1 MQLAMRSL
9 CFLLLA
15 LCFASAPILSLAQS
29 PALASPPPPFAEKIP
44 LHGIPNA
51 AKVSDRLFRGAQ
63 PALSALP
70 QLQALGITTIVDLR
84 LESPR
89 TREHE
94 RHRAE
99 SLGLRFVHIPVGDF
113 STPSSAQLAQFFSLF
128 RETPPQKIFVHCNFG
143 EARTGVFIASYRIAF
158 QHWTAE
164 QALAE
169 MRAFGFHSHWHPA
182 MITFVRELPT
192 RLQSDSTL
200 KAVLSAP

>member
-1 MQLAMRSL
+1 MRSL
-9 CFLLLA
+9 YFLLLTP
-15 LCFASAPILSLAQS
+15 CFALAPLPSLAQS
-29 PALASPPPPFAEKIP
+29 PALASPPPSFAEKIP
-44 LHGIPNA
+44 LHGIHNA
-51 AKVSDRLFRGAQ
+51 GKISDRLFRGAQ
-63 PALSALP
+63 PALSSLP
-70 QLQALGITTIVDLR
+70 QLQTLGITTIVDLR
-84 LESPR
+84 REAPQ
-89 TREHE
+89 TREDE
-94 RHRAE
+94 RRRAE
-99 SLGLRFVHIPVGDF
+99 SLGLRFVHIPIGGF

-128 RETPPQKIFVHCNFG
+128 RETPPQKIFVHCEYG

-200 KAVLSAP
+200 KAALSAL